1 MSEWTGSFTGLK
13 IAVLVKYIPDPNGI
27 GIDAATRGP
36 VFSGT
41 MAVNTYDSYA
51 VAEAIDLKERYGG
64 DVTIVT
70 AGPASAR
77 EAILRGLAT
86 GADGGI
92 HLQAEPDLL
101 ERLDSLA
108 LARLI
113 AERLRAEA
121 FDLILAGQQSEDI
134 ETGQVGPQ
142 VAALLDLPH
151 ISLVT
156 SLEVDVAART
166 LSVRRDSEGRK
177 QLIGVALPAMLLM
190 LTGRDGEQ
198 RHPTLKGMI
207 QAKRKPIDVVAI
219 DETALPDGPMTW
231 SDPVAPIR
239 EREAIIVEG
248 VPAAEAAKVLADWLR
263 EKHLA

>member
-1 MSEWTGSFTGLK
+1 MSDATSTGLK

-27 GIDAATRGP
+27 GIDGETRMP

-41 MAVNTYDSYA
+41 MAVNTYDTYA

-64 DVTIVT
+64 EVTIVT
-70 AGPASAR
+70 AGPAGAR

-86 GADGGI
+86 GADRGI
-92 HLQAEPDLL
+92 HLQAEPELL
-101 ERLDSLA
+101 ARLDSLA

-113 AERLRAEA
+113 ADRLRTEA
-121 FDLILAGQQSEDI
+121 FDIILAGQQSEDI

-156 SLEVDVAART
+156 SLEADVEART
-166 LSVRRDSEGRK
+166 LRVRRDSEGRK

-207 QAKRKPIDVVAI
+207 QAKRKPIDVVNVGSI
-219 DETALPDGPMTW
+219 DLLEGPMAW

-239 EREAIIVEG
+239 EREAVIVEG
-248 VPAAEAAKVLADWLR
+248 VPAAEAAKALADWLR

>member
-1 MSEWTGSFTGLK
+1 MSEASTGLK
-13 IAVLVKYIPDPNGI
+13 MAVLVKHIPDPNGI
-27 GIDAATRGP
+27 SVDPEARGP

-41 MAVNTYDSYA
+41 MAVNTYDTYA
-51 VAEAIDLKERYGG
+51 VAEAIELKERYGG
-64 DVTIVT
+64 DVTILTV
-70 AGPASAR
+70 GPASAR

-86 GADGGI
+86 GADRGI
-92 HLQAEPDLL
+92 HLQAEADLL

-113 AERLRAEA
+113 ADRLRTES
-121 FDLILAGQQSEDI
+121 FDLILAGQQSEDL

-151 ISLVT
+151 VSLVT
-156 SLEVDVAART
+156 SLEADMDART
-166 LSVRRDSEGRK
+166 LRIRRDSEGRK
-177 QLIGVALPAMLLM
+177 QVIGVALPAMLLM

-207 QAKRKPIDVVAI
+207 QAKRKPVDVVEI
-219 DETALPDGPMTW
+219 DASPLGEPVMAW
-231 SDPVAPIR
+231 SDPVAPVR

-248 VPAAEAAKVLADWLR
+248 KPAADAAKALADWLR
-263 EKHLA
+263 EKHLV